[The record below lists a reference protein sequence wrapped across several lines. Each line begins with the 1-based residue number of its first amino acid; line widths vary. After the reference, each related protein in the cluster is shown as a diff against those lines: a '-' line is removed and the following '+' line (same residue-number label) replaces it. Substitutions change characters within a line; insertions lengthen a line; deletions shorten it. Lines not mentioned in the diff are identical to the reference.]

1 MKHPFPLFGFLLATV
16 SLSSPSA
23 AQELPSEPYFPGLK
37 LAKAARGSA
46 ILGALGKSL
55 PEVARQYRMTEQELG
70 KLCLTDRDLAVD
82 TSGKLLYVCEGSVAE
97 APTAQKAATE
107 ALLSYPK
114 EQTFVLHSKP
124 GTSRVLYLDFNGHT
138 TSGTSWKS
146 GATFTSPAYDTDGNP
161 ASFSDAELANIQQ
174 IWKRVSEDFAPW
186 DVDVATEE
194 PPLESLRK
202 STTTDTAYGV
212 RMVIGGSSYDWY
224 GAGAGGV
231 AYLNSFSWNS
241 DTPAFVF
248 PAQLGNGF
256 PKYVAEAV
264 SHEAGHTVSLSHDG
278 VSGGSAYYEGHDN
291 WAPIMG
297 VGYYKTVTQFSRGEY
312 TNANNTEDDTTKI
325 NGHIPRSADL
335 AGSDILTAVPLSGTV
350 IDVTGIIDSRSDADL
365 YRINAGAGTI
375 SLTAGTAAPDANLD
389 ISLALYNGAG
399 NLVASANPSTLGAT
413 LSAAVTGGT
422 YYIAVDG
429 AGAGTGITGYTDYG
443 SLGQFILTG
452 SVPAPAGLPP
462 VAAISPSG
470 PIRGVGPLTVSFNGS
485 GSSDPEGS
493 TLSFDWDF
501 GDGGSST
508 EANPTH
514 VYTAVGTYTAS
525 LVVTDATGLSA
536 SAAVTVTVLAPTSV
550 VYVSGISMTKNV
562 SNRRTSA
569 RATVTVRDA
578 AGNLKPG
585 VVVTGVWS
593 GLTTG
598 TSTGT
603 TGSSG
608 TVTLSSA
615 NVAASA
621 VGTFTFT
628 ITGLSGT
635 GLVYDASRNTVT
647 SGSIVK

>member
-1 MKHPFPLFGFLLATV
+1 MKHPIPFLGFLLAAV
-16 SLSSPSA
+16 SLPFSVT

-70 KLCLTDRDLAVD
+70 RLCLTDRDLAVD
-82 TSGKLLYVCEGSVAE
+82 VSGKLLYVCEGSVAE
-97 APTAQKAATE
+97 APTAQKAATD

-124 GTSRVLYLDFNGHT
+124 GASRVLYLDCNGHT

-161 ASFSDAELANIQQ
+161 AGFSDAELANIQE

-186 DVDVATEE
+186 DVDVTTEE

-202 STTTDTAYGV
+202 TTSSDTAYGV

-224 GAGAGGV
+224 GSGAGGV

-278 VSGGSAYYEGHDN
+278 VLNGSAYYQGHDN

-312 TNANNTEDDTTKI
+312 TNANNTEDDAAKI

-350 IDVTGIIDSRSDADL
+350 IDVTGIIDSQSDADL

-375 SLTAGTAAPDANLD
+375 SLNAGTAAPDANLD

-399 NLVASANPSTLGAT
+399 DLVASANPSTLGAT
-413 LSAAVTGGT
+413 LSATVTGGT

-429 AGAGTGITGYTDYG
+429 VGTGSGITGYTDYG
-443 SLGQFILTG
+443 SLGQFVLTG
-452 SVPAPAGLPP
+452 SVPSPAGLPP
-462 VAAISPSG
+462 VASITPSG
-470 PIRGVGPLTVSFNGS
+470 PIRGAGPLTVSFNGS

-493 TLSFDWDF
+493 ALGFDWDF
-501 GDGGSST
+501 GDGTTST

-525 LVVTDATGLSA
+525 LVVTDATGLSGSA
-536 SAAVTVTVLAPTSV
+536 SVTITVVPPSSV
-550 VYVSGISMTKNV
+550 VYVSGISMTKSV
-562 SNRRTSA
+562 SNRGTSA
-569 RATVTVRDA
+569 RATVTVRD
-578 AGNLKPG
+578 GTGKLKSG

-603 TGSSG
+603 TGSKG
-608 TVTLSSA
+608 TVALNSA
-615 NVAASA
+615 TTTAN
-621 VGTFTFT
+621 GTFTFT

-635 GLVYDASRNTVT
+635 DLVYDPSRNTIT

>member
-1 MKHPFPLFGFLLATV
+1 MKHPIPFLGLLLAAV
-16 SLSSPSA
+16 SLHSPA
-23 AQELPSEPYFPGLK
+23 TAQELPSEPYFPGLK

-70 KLCLTDRDLAVD
+70 RLCLTDRDLAVD
-82 TSGKLLYVCEGSVAE
+82 VSGKLLYVCEGSVAE

-161 ASFSDAELANIQQ
+161 AGFSDAELANIQE

-186 DVDVATEE
+186 AVDVTTEE

-202 STTTDTAYGV
+202 TTSSDTAYGV

-264 SHEAGHTVSLSHDG
+264 SHEAGHTVSLAHDG
-278 VSGGSAYYEGHDN
+278 VLNGSAYYQGHDN

-297 VGYYKTVTQFSRGEY
+297 VGYYKPVTQFSRGEY
-312 TNANNTEDDTTKI
+312 TNANNTEDDAAKI

-335 AGSDILTAVPLSGTV
+335 AGSDILTAVPLSGSV
-350 IDVTGIIDSRSDADL
+350 IDVTGIIDSQSDADL

-375 SLTAGTAAPDANLD
+375 SLNAGTAAPDANLD

-399 NLVASANPSTLGAT
+399 DLVASANPSTLGAT
-413 LSAAVTGGT
+413 LSATVTGGT

-429 AGAGTGITGYTDYG
+429 VGTGTGITGYTDYG

-452 SVPAPAGLPP
+452 SVPAPTGLPP
-462 VAAISPSG
+462 VAVISPSG
-470 PIRGVGPLTVSFNGS
+470 PIRGAGPLTVSFNGS
-485 GSSDPEGS
+485 GSYDPEGS
-493 TLSFDWDF
+493 ALGFDWDF
-501 GDGGSST
+501 GDGTTST

-525 LVVTDATGLSA
+525 LVVTDATGLSGSA
-536 SAAVTVTVLAPTSV
+536 SVTITVVPPSSV
-550 VYVSGISMTKNV
+550 VYVSGISMTKSV
-562 SNRRTSA
+562 SNRGTSA
-569 RATVTVRDA
+569 RATVTVRD
-578 AGNLKPG
+578 GTGKLKSG
-585 VVVTGVWS
+585 VVVAGVWS

-603 TGSSG
+603 TGSKG
-608 TVTLSSA
+608 TVALNSA
-615 NVAASA
+615 TTTAN
-621 VGTFTFT
+621 GTFTFT

-635 GLVYDASRNTVT
+635 GLVYDPSRNTIT

>member
-1 MKHPFPLFGFLLATV
+1 
-16 SLSSPSA
+16 
-23 AQELPSEPYFPGLK
+23 
-37 LAKAARGSA
+37 
-46 ILGALGKSL
+46 
-55 PEVARQYRMTEQELG
+55 
-70 KLCLTDRDLAVD
+70 DLAVD

-107 ALLSYPK
+107 ALLCYPK

-335 AGSDILTAVPLSGTV
+335 AGSDILTAVLLSGTV

-429 AGAGTGITGYTDYG
+429 TGTGTGITGYTDYG

-525 LVVTDATGLSA
+525 LVVTDATGLSGSA
-536 SAAVTVTVLAPTSV
+536 SVTITVVPPSSV
-550 VYVSGISMTKNV
+550 VYVSGISMTKSV
-562 SNRRTSA
+562 SNRGTSA
-569 RATVTVRDA
+569 RATVTVRD
-578 AGNLKPG
+578 GTGKLKSG
-585 VVVTGVWS
+585 VVVTGAWS

-598 TSTGT
+598 NSSGT
-603 TGSSG
+603 TGSKG
-608 TVTLSSA
+608 TVALNSA
-615 NVAASA
+615 TTTAN
-621 VGTFTFT
+621 GTFTFT

>member
-1 MKHPFPLFGFLLATV
+1 MKHPIPFLSILLATV
-16 SLSSPSA
+16 SLQSSA
-23 AQELPSEPYFPGLK
+23 TAQELLSEPYFPGLK

-70 KLCLTDRDLAVD
+70 RLCLTDRDLAVD
-82 TSGKLLYVCEGSVAE
+82 VSGKLLYVCEGSVAE
-97 APTAQKAATE
+97 APTARKAATE

-161 ASFSDAELANIQQ
+161 AGFSDTELANIQE

-186 DVDVATEE
+186 DVDVTTEE

-202 STTTDTAYGV
+202 TTSSDTAYGV

-264 SHEAGHTVSLSHDG
+264 SHEAGHTVSLAHDG
-278 VSGGSAYYEGHDN
+278 VLNGSAYYQGHDN

-297 VGYYKTVTQFSRGEY
+297 VGYYKPVTQFSRGEY
-312 TNANNTEDDTTKI
+312 TNANNTEDDAARI

-335 AGSDILTAVPLSGTV
+335 AGSDILTAVPLSGSV
-350 IDVTGIIDSRSDADL
+350 IDVTGIIDSQSDADL
-365 YRINAGAGTI
+365 YRINAGTGTI
-375 SLTAGTAAPDANLD
+375 SLNAGTAAPDANLD

-399 NLVASANPSTLGAT
+399 DLVASANPSTLGAT
-413 LSAAVTGGT
+413 LSATVTGGT

-429 AGAGTGITGYTDYG
+429 VGTGTGITGYTDYG

-462 VAAISPSG
+462 VASITPGG
-470 PIRGVGPLTVSFNGS
+470 PIRGAGPLTVSFNGS

-493 TLSFDWDF
+493 ALGFDWDF
-501 GDGGSST
+501 GDGTTST

-525 LVVTDATGLSA
+525 LVVTDATGLSGSA
-536 SAAVTVTVLAPTSV
+536 SVTITVVPPSSV
-550 VYVSGISMTKNV
+550 VYVSGISMTKSV
-562 SNRRTSA
+562 SNRGTSA
-569 RATVTVRDA
+569 RATVTVRD
-578 AGNLKPG
+578 GTGKLKSG
-585 VVVTGVWS
+585 VVVAGVWS

-603 TGSSG
+603 TGSKG
-608 TVTLSSA
+608 TVALNSA
-615 NVAASA
+615 TTTAN
-621 VGTFTFT
+621 GTFTFT

-635 GLVYDASRNTVT
+635 GLVYDPSRNTIT

>member
-1 MKHPFPLFGFLLATV
+1 MKHPIPFLSILLATV
-16 SLSSPSA
+16 SLQSSA
-23 AQELPSEPYFPGLK
+23 TAQELLSEPYFPGLK

-70 KLCLTDRDLAVD
+70 RLCLTDRDLAVD
-82 TSGKLLYVCEGSVAE
+82 VSGKLLYVCEGSVAE
-97 APTAQKAATE
+97 APTARKAATE

-161 ASFSDAELANIQQ
+161 AGFSDTELANIQE

-186 DVDVATEE
+186 DVDVTTEE

-202 STTTDTAYGV
+202 TTSSDTAYGV

-264 SHEAGHTVSLSHDG
+264 SHEAGHTVSLAHDG
-278 VSGGSAYYEGHDN
+278 VLNGSAYYQGHDN

-297 VGYYKTVTQFSRGEY
+297 VGYYKPVTQFSRGEY
-312 TNANNTEDDTTKI
+312 TNANNTEDDAARI

-335 AGSDILTAVPLSGTV
+335 AGSDILTAVPLSGSV
-350 IDVTGIIDSRSDADL
+350 IDVTGIIDSQSDADL

-375 SLTAGTAAPDANLD
+375 SLNAGTAAPDANLD

-399 NLVASANPSTLGAT
+399 DLVASANPSTLGAT
-413 LSAAVTGGT
+413 LSATVTGGT

-429 AGAGTGITGYTDYG
+429 VGTGTGITGYTDYG

-452 SVPAPAGLPP
+452 SVPAPTGLPP
-462 VAAISPSG
+462 VAVISPSG
-470 PIRGVGPLTVSFNGS
+470 PIRGAGPLTVSFNGS
-485 GSSDPEGS
+485 GSYDPEGS
-493 TLSFDWDF
+493 ALGFDWDF
-501 GDGGSST
+501 GDGTTST

-525 LVVTDATGLSA
+525 LVVTDATGLSGSA
-536 SAAVTVTVLAPTSV
+536 SVTITVVPPSSV
-550 VYVSGISMTKNV
+550 VYVSGISMTKSV
-562 SNRRTSA
+562 SNRGTSA
-569 RATVTVRDA
+569 RATVTVRD
-578 AGNLKPG
+578 GTGKLKSG
-585 VVVTGVWS
+585 VVVAGVWS

-603 TGSSG
+603 TGSKG
-608 TVTLSSA
+608 TVALNSA
-615 NVAASA
+615 TTTAN
-621 VGTFTFT
+621 GTFTFT

-635 GLVYDASRNTVT
+635 GLVYDPSRNTIT

>member
-1 MKHPFPLFGFLLATV
+1 MKHPISLLSFLLATV
-16 SLSSPSA
+16 SLQCPGH

-37 LAKAARGSA
+37 LARQARGSA

-55 PEVARQYRMTEQELG
+55 PEVARQYRMTEEELG

-82 TSGKLLYVCEGSVAE
+82 TSGKFLYVCEGSVAE

-114 EQTFVLHSKP
+114 EQSFVLHSKP

-146 GATFTSPAYDTDGNP
+146 GATFTSPAYDTDGNA
-161 ASFSDAELANIQQ
+161 ASFSDAELASIQQ

-186 DVDVATEE
+186 DVDVTTEE

-202 STTTDTAYGV
+202 TTSSDTAYGV

-297 VGYYKTVTQFSRGEY
+297 VGYYKPVTQFSRGEY
-312 TNANNTEDDTTKI
+312 TNANNTEDDAAKI

-335 AGSDILTAVPLSGTV
+335 AGSDILTAVPLSGTL
-350 IDVTGIIDSRSDADL
+350 IDVTGIISSQSDADL
-365 YRINAGAGTI
+365 YQVNAGAGTI
-375 SLTAGTAAPDANLD
+375 SLNAGTATPDANLD

-399 NLVASANPSTLGAT
+399 DLVASANPSALGAT
-413 LSAAVTGGT
+413 LSATVSAGT

-429 AGAGTGITGYTDYG
+429 AGTGTGVTGYTDYG

-452 SVPAPAGLPP
+452 SVPAPSGLPP
-462 VAAISPSG
+462 VAAITPSG
-470 PIRGVGPLTVSFNGS
+470 PVRGAGPLTVSFNGS

-493 TLSFDWDF
+493 ALSFDWDF

-514 VYTAVGTYTAS
+514 VYTTVGTYTAS
-525 LVVTDATGLSA
+525 LVVTDATGLSGSA
-536 SAAVTVTVLAPTSV
+536 SVTITVVPPSSV
-550 VYVSGISMTKNV
+550 VYVSGISMTKVV
-562 SNRRTSA
+562 SKSRTSA

-578 AGNLKPG
+578 SGNLKSG
-585 VVVTGVWS
+585 VVVSGVWS

-598 TSTGT
+598 TA
-603 TGSSG
+603 SG
-608 TVTLSSA
+608 TSGSKGTVALSSVTTTA
-615 NVAASA
+615 N
-621 VGTFTFT
+621 GTFTFT

-635 GLVYDASRNTVT
+635 GLVYDPSRNTAI